1 MGQLSRACRRTVW
14 PKMKNRKIKRLCTK
28 VPGCPAFKCSEDGCL
43 RKSVKVHQIA
53 RTGNEHHRFYA
64 TKVWKAIRDIQLS
77 AYPLCERCLGLGVV
91 TPAVAVDHV
100 TPHKGDWSLF
110 IAQDNRQS
118 LCVSCHS
125 YKTAMENRGVIE
137 DYRDSRDKQTK
148 CN

>member
-1 MGQLSRACRRTVW
+1 MKRASKCSRIFSCRGLFGCDASENCLKKKTNSRAR
-14 PKMKNRKIKRLCTK
+14 P
-28 VPGCPAFKCSEDGCL
+28 F
-43 RKSVKVHQIA
+43 A
-53 RTGNEHHRFYA
+53 RAGNEHHRFYNS
-64 TKVWKAIRDIQLS
+64 KVWRGIRDIQLS

-148 CN
+148 